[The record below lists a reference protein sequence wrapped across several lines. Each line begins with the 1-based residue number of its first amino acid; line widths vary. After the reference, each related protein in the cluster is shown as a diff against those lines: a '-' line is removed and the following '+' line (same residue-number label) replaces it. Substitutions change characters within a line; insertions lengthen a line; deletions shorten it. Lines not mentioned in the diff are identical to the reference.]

1 MKWPSLVAPWAC
13 KTPVAVYP
21 ESEIGE
27 DGAPIA
33 REPIQALC
41 SFSEQQ
47 RQILTADRQ
56 LVTLNGTLLFPGD
69 LAPHCPK
76 LAGTVEVYGNRWTIH
91 KASRGRNPDGS
102 VNYTKLEVM

>member
-13 KTPVAVYP
+13 KTQVTVYL

-27 DGAPIA
+27 DGAPVE
-33 REPIQALC
+33 REPIQTLC

-69 LAPHCPK
+69 LAPDCPK
-76 LAGTVEVYGNRWTIH
+76 LAGTVEVCGNRWNIH
-91 KASRGRNPDGS
+91 KASRCRNPDGS
-102 VNYTKLEVM
+102 VNFTKLEVM